1 VLRRR
6 PRGPFNVEIGGNHWT
21 SRPTTEVHSLHEA
34 NEILRRYGHLASWAK
49 LFNKRGELVALFM
62 LFDGGH
68 KRIPLEKQDLVD
80 DYQVRYQFMS
90 LHDVLNERDKRMS

>member
-1 VLRRR
+1 
-6 PRGPFNVEIGGNHWT
+6 
-21 SRPTTEVHSLHEA
+21 
-34 NEILRRYGHLASWAK
+34 
-49 LFNKRGELVALFM
+49 M